1 MTTKISANRISRIP
15 NKIDQSPPIKL
26 ETSEVA
32 NERMAKTKIKM
43 IATTNAM
50 TGEYLGKQWVSVI
63 LNRPSPTAIMNV

>member
-1 MTTKISANRISRIP
+1 MTTKISANRISKTP
-15 NKIDQSPPIKL
+15 NIMDQSPPNKL

-32 NERMAKTKIKM
+32 NERMANTKTKM

-63 LNRPSPTAIMNV
+63 LKRPSPTAIINV